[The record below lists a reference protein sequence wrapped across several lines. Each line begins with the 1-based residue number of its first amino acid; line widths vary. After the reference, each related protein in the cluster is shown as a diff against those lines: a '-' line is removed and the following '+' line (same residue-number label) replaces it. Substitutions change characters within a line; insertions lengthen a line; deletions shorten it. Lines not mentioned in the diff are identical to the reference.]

1 MITFN
6 FKAVEKEL
14 QKLLILKPNVLPVLD
29 HCLVKANGSIE
40 VNDLEKKVLIKN
52 VHSGFNIAD
61 KKEFLISKND
71 LYKIAKKNIS
81 FDLDW
86 TQEATETII
95 TINAGKKA
103 FKLTTLT
110 PVEEWPME
118 YKDTVKVAILQSG
131 NEKPASKLTFN
142 PKLLEKTA
150 ILKNQFRVDD
160 VAKWPAYLLTMNKND
175 DLRPNLMSLAYA
187 NGSIVSTDAHVM
199 LFEKKENQLSESVP
213 EFTVMITRTDV
224 EFIKSLNSLEYDTSI
239 EYLTSSPKDVKK
251 YLNELIKEDTTDYK
265 TLTVLELESSNV
277 TRNLILKSKN
287 YDIKVRLVPGK
298 YPNFKAVI
306 PQENTFTYSENL
318 KVFKDSSE
326 AAADWAN
333 PYKKII
339 RFDFSTTESFIKS
352 EDIDRGT
359 SFKDEISGKYKGE
372 PLTIGFDHSKLETAL
387 KALVLLNKKEETITI
402 TLSAPNRAAIIN
414 EKVLVMPYALPN

>member
-6 FKAVEKEL
+6 FKTVEKEL
-14 QKLLILKPNVLPVLD
+14 QKLLILKPNLLPVLD
-29 HCLVKANGSIE
+29 NCLVKANGSIE
-40 VNDLEKKVLIKN
+40 VKDLEKKVLIKN
-52 VHSGFNIAD
+52 VHSGFNIAE

-86 TQEATETII
+86 TQEEEKTII
-95 TINAGKKA
+95 VINAGKRE

-142 PKLLEKTA
+142 PKFLEKTA
-150 ILKNQFRVDD
+150 ILKNQFRIDD
-160 VAKWPAYLLTMNKND
+160 VAKWPAYLLTMLKGD
-175 DLRPNLMSLAYA
+175 ELRPNLMSLAYT
-187 NGSIVSTDAHVM
+187 NGSIVTTDGHVM

-213 EFTVMITRTDV
+213 EFTVMIPRTDV
-224 EFIKSLNSLEYDTSI
+224 EFIKSLNCLEYDTSI
-239 EYLTSSPKDVKK
+239 EYLTSNPKDVKK

-265 TLTVLELESSNV
+265 ALTVLESEPCNV

-287 YDIKVRLVPGK
+287 YDIKVELISGK

-306 PQENTFTYSENL
+306 PQENSFTYTENL
-318 KVFKDSSE
+318 KVFKDSLE

-333 PYKKII
+333 PHKKII
-339 RFDFSTTESFIKS
+339 YFDFNTNGSFINS
-352 EDIDRGT
+352 EDLDRDT
-359 SFKDEISGKYKGE
+359 SFKDEISGEYEGE
-372 PLTIGFDHSKLETAL
+372 PLTIAFDQSKLETAL
-387 KALVLLNKKEETITI
+387 KALVLLNKKEETITVA
-402 TLSAPNRAAIIN
+402 LSKPNRAAIIN